1 MKRDDL
7 IDLLKRMEPHDDVK
21 VQCGGEWVD
30 VVEVKRGN
38 VARPC
43 INIVLEEPVIT
54 RSEALNSG
62 YWDGE

>member
-21 VQCGGEWVD
+21 VECGGEWVD

-38 VARPC
+38 VAQPC
-43 INIVLEEPVIT
+43 INLVLEEPVLTIH
-54 RSEALNSG
+54 EARNRG
-62 YWDGE
+62 YL